1 MIKDII
7 TDINRKD
14 IITDM
19 NSKDIETKYY
29 YLKDLTGLYPIILR
43 NKEGEYKVYSELI
56 DKDIIEDIENN
67 IKIFKNIKKFRLYK
81 QQYENVYI
89 IGDIHG
95 DFKLLEHILTEIDVI
110 IKTKNKYKWN
120 PDIKNTCIIQIGD
133 FIHGY
138 GRLTKLDVED
148 YFKAEELK
156 ICNLFKDL
164 IDDETRENGNKMF
177 VMCGNHEL
185 INIIRKFNTGKFVY
199 ASDLNSKFIK
209 KNGRYILNDYE
220 KQINNFIMK
229 YTQIIVC
236 VNNFIFTHA
245 GINKTHMS
253 YIFNNLQITKDILK
267 TMNDIQKIQLLNLI
281 YLSYL
286 QRIYS
291 HYEYINQ
298 EIKEDDEEIIKQEK
312 INISNIYFNVKRE
325 CYKLIYHK
333 FLTVFLMI
341 EDDKFQMSLL
351 TLFNSYINNNSKE
364 IILKNINKVFSF
376 LINNDI
382 KDFDIIHLLE
392 NKELFCDIFSRI
404 IKIYR
409 NSLYDKSYENLETI
423 EYYDI
428 SEYTNIIS
436 CDSISIKFDKLQG
449 IFRDNINNIMS
460 HEHMINNISII
471 NKYEGLIKPICNI
484 REYVDIFFSQKTN
497 TKYSIL
503 SNYFYD
509 VEIMSSSLKIIN
521 SKASISA
528 KVFFRELYEYLSV
541 NGQVETKGMIVGH
554 VPHDDI
560 LYLQVDGRFKGQK
573 YIFNIDNLMSR
584 GQNQCNVVK
593 YIIQPNGTI
602 IYKEPKIMHL
612 SYIDNKEIIEQLKL
626 SDKIYRDARNK
637 ISQSIISDTAI
648 KLDKILL

>member
-1 MIKDII
+1 
-7 TDINRKD
+7 
-14 IITDM
+14 M
-19 NSKDIETKYY
+19 NIPNLVSKYY
-29 YLKDLTGLYPIILR
+29 YLKDLTGLYPLILK
-43 NKEGEYKVYSELI
+43 NTKDNEYKVYSDII
-56 DKDIIEDIENN
+56 DKDIIEDIQNN
-67 IKIFKNIKKFRLYK
+67 IKIFKNVKRFRLYK
-81 QQYENVYI
+81 QQYDNVYI

-95 DFKLLEHILTEIDVI
+95 DYKLLEHILMEIDVI
-110 IKTKNKYKWN
+110 VRDKKTGGYKWN
-120 PDIKNTCIIQIGD
+120 PEIKNTCIIQIGD

-138 GRLTKLDVED
+138 GRLTKLDVDD

-164 IDDETRENGNKMF
+164 IENETVENGNKMF

-199 ASDLNSKFIK
+199 ATDLNTKFIK
-209 KNGRYILNDYE
+209 KNGRYVLNDYE
-220 KQINNFIMK
+220 REINNFIMK

-245 GINKTHMS
+245 GINKTNMS
-253 YIFNNLQITKDILK
+253 YIFNNLQITKDTLK
-267 TMNDIQKIQLLNLI
+267 SISDIQKIELLNII

-291 HYEYINQ
+291 HYEYIN
-298 EIKEDDEEIIKQEK
+298 EKIKEDDEDIIKQEK
-312 INISNIYFNVKRE
+312 INVSNIYYNVKKE

-333 FLTVFLMI
+333 FLTVFLML
-341 EDDKFQMSLL
+341 EDDNFQISLL
-351 TLFNSYINNNSKE
+351 TLFNSYIKEEPKE
-364 IILKNINKVFSF
+364 IILKNINKVFTF
-376 LINNDI
+376 LINKEI

-409 NSLYDKSYENLETI
+409 NSLYDKSYERLEIIEYNDTSEYNNVITFETI
-423 EYYDI
+423 
-428 SEYTNIIS
+428 NM
-436 CDSISIKFDKLQG
+436 KFDKLQG

-471 NKYEGLIKPICNI
+471 NKYEGIIKPICNI

-497 TKYSIL
+497 TKYNLL
-503 SNYFYD
+503 SNYNYD
-509 VEIMSSSLKIIN
+509 VEIMTSSIKTLNLKSSS
-521 SKASISA
+521 SFTA
-528 KVFFRELYEYLSV
+528 KTFFKELYEYLSL
-541 NGQVETKGMIVGH
+541 NGNVETKGMIVGH

-560 LYLQVDGRFKGQK
+560 LYLQVDGKFTGQK

-584 GQNQCNVVK
+584 GQNQCNVIK

-612 SYIDNKEIIEQLKL
+612 SYVNNREVIEQLKL
-626 SDKIYRDARNK
+626 SDKIYREARNK
-637 ISQSIISDTAI
+637 LSQSIISDTAI
-648 KLDKILL
+648 KLDKIYL

>member
-1 MIKDII
+1 
-7 TDINRKD
+7 
-14 IITDM
+14 M
-19 NSKDIETKYY
+19 NIPTLASKYY
-29 YLKDLTGLYPIILR
+29 YLKDLTGLYPIIL
-43 NKEGEYKVYSELI
+43 KDIKDDEYKVYSDII
-56 DKDIIEDIENN
+56 DKDIIEDIQNN
-67 IKIFKNIKKFRLYK
+67 IKIFKNVKKFRLYK
-81 QQYENVYI
+81 QQYDNVYI

-95 DFKLLEHILTEIDVI
+95 DFKLLEHILMEIDVI
-110 IKTKNKYKWN
+110 IKTKYGYKWN
-120 PDIKNTCIIQIGD
+120 PEIKNTCIIQIGD

-164 IDDETRENGNKMF
+164 IDNETRENGNKMF

-185 INIIRKFNTGKFVY
+185 INILRKFNTGKFVY
-199 ASDLNSKFIK
+199 ATDLNSKFIF
-209 KNGRYILNDYE
+209 KNGRYTLNDYE
-220 KQINNFIMK
+220 TQINNFIMK

-245 GINKTHMS
+245 GINKTQMN
-253 YIFNNLQITKDILK
+253 YIFSNLQISKDILK
-267 TMNDIQKIQLLNLI
+267 SMNDIQKLQLLNII

-291 HYEYINQ
+291 HYEYVNQ
-298 EIKEDDEEIIKQEK
+298 EIKEDDEEVIKEEK
-312 INISNIYFNVKRE
+312 TNISNVYFNVKRE

-333 FLTVFLMI
+333 FLTVFLML

-351 TLFNSYINNNSKE
+351 TLFNSYIKNETKDV
-364 IILKNINKVFSF
+364 ILKNINKVFIF
-376 LINNDI
+376 LTNNEI

-392 NKELFCDIFSRI
+392 NKDLFCDMFSRI

-409 NSLYDKSYENLETI
+409 NSLYDKSYEKFETI

-428 SEYTNIIS
+428 NEYSNIITF
-436 CDSISIKFDKLQG
+436 DTINVKFDKLQG

-460 HEHMINNISII
+460 HEHMINNISIL
-471 NKYEGLIKPICNI
+471 NKYETPIKPICNI

-497 TKYSIL
+497 TRYSLL

-509 VEIMSSSLKIIN
+509 VEIMTSSMKSLILKSSSY
-521 SKASISA
+521 SA
-528 KVFFRELYEYLSV
+528 KSFFKELYEYLTL
-541 NGQVETKGMIVGH
+541 NGNVETKGMIVGH

-560 LYLQVDGRFKGQK
+560 LYLQVDGHFTGQK

-612 SYIDNKEIIEQLKL
+612 SHIDDKEVIEQLKL
-626 SDKIYRDARNK
+626 SDKIYREARNK
-637 ISQSIISDTAI
+637 LSQSIISDTAI
-648 KLDKILL
+648 KLDKIIL

>member
-1 MIKDII
+1 MKILQSKR
-7 TDINRKD
+7 NR
-14 IITDM
+14 M
-19 NSKDIETKYY
+19 NIPNLVSKYY
-29 YLKDLTGLYPIILR
+29 YLKDLTGLYPLILK
-43 NKEGEYKVYSELI
+43 NTKDNEYKVYSDII
-56 DKDIIEDIENN
+56 DKDIIEDIQNN
-67 IKIFKNIKKFRLYK
+67 IKIFKNVKRFRLYK
-81 QQYENVYI
+81 QQYDNVYI

-95 DFKLLEHILTEIDVI
+95 DYKLLEHILMEIDVI
-110 IKTKNKYKWN
+110 VRDKKTGGYKWN
-120 PDIKNTCIIQIGD
+120 PEIKNTCIIQIGD

-138 GRLTKLDVED
+138 GRLTKLDVDD

-164 IDDETRENGNKMF
+164 IENETVENGNKMF

-199 ASDLNSKFIK
+199 ATDLNTKFIK
-209 KNGRYILNDYE
+209 KNGRYVLNDYE
-220 KQINNFIMK
+220 REINNFIMK

-245 GINKTHMS
+245 GINKTNMS
-253 YIFNNLQITKDILK
+253 YIFNNLQITKDTLK
-267 TMNDIQKIQLLNLI
+267 SISDIQKIELLNII

-291 HYEYINQ
+291 HYEYIN
-298 EIKEDDEEIIKQEK
+298 EKIKEDDEDIIKQEK
-312 INISNIYFNVKRE
+312 INVSNIYYNVKKE

-333 FLTVFLMI
+333 FLTVFLML
-341 EDDKFQMSLL
+341 EDDNFQISLL
-351 TLFNSYINNNSKE
+351 TLFNSYIKEEPKE
-364 IILKNINKVFSF
+364 IILKNINKVFTF
-376 LINNDI
+376 LINKEI

-409 NSLYDKSYENLETI
+409 NSLYDKSYERLEIIEYNDTSEYNNVITFETI
-423 EYYDI
+423 
-428 SEYTNIIS
+428 NM
-436 CDSISIKFDKLQG
+436 KFDKLQG

-471 NKYEGLIKPICNI
+471 NKYEGIIKPICNI

-497 TKYSIL
+497 TKYNLL
-503 SNYFYD
+503 SNYNYD
-509 VEIMSSSLKIIN
+509 VEIMTSSIKTLNLKSSS
-521 SKASISA
+521 SFTA
-528 KVFFRELYEYLSV
+528 KTFFKELYEYLSL
-541 NGQVETKGMIVGH
+541 NGNVETKGMIVGH

-560 LYLQVDGRFKGQK
+560 LYLQVDGKFTGQK

-584 GQNQCNVVK
+584 GQNQCNVIK

-612 SYIDNKEIIEQLKL
+612 SYVNNREVIEQLKL
-626 SDKIYRDARNK
+626 SDKIYREARNK
-637 ISQSIISDTAI
+637 LSQSIISDTAI
-648 KLDKILL
+648 KLDKIYL